1 MQYVLRHWGKGF
13 DFFKIQIVNFL
24 LQIVTLG
31 FYYPWAKANTLDYL
45 YSHTTLQ
52 DHPFSFTGTGKEMFK
67 GYVKL
72 LLFMGILFSVFYL
85 LVINN
90 MGGWGLLLI
99 YLTLFLI
106 IPFALHGSYRYR
118 MAKTNWRG
126 IRFGYT
132 GNRSELFILFFTG
145 LFLTI
150 ITLGIY
156 GPWFYMKLRRYIIGN
171 IKMGDAQFS
180 YSGNGGD
187 FFVLNL
193 VGYILTF
200 FTLGIYFFWWQ
211 RDLFRF
217 FINNLRMQKGDQ
229 MVRFQSTASAGDFF
243 SFIVI
248 NLLIVV
254 FTLGLGIPWVII
266 RSLQFVTE
274 HIQIEGNILLEELV
288 QQQEDFNDA
297 AGEDVIDWLNFDLVI

>member
-72 LLFMGILFSVFYL
+72 LLFMGILFSVFYI

-145 LFLTI
+145 LLLTI

-217 FINNLRMQKGDQ
+217 FINNLRMQKSDQ
-229 MVRFQSTASAGDFF
+229 VVRFQSTASAGDFF

>member
-24 LQIVTLG
+24 LQIVSLG
-31 FYYPWAKANTLDYL
+31 LYYPWAKANTLEYL

-52 DHPFSFTGTGKEMFK
+52 GHPFSFSGTGKEMFK

-72 LLFMGILFSVFYL
+72 LLFMGILFSLFFI
-85 LVINN
+85 LVTNN

-99 YLTLFLI
+99 YLTLFLL
-106 IPFALHGSYRYR
+106 IPLALHGSYRYR
-118 MAKTNWRG
+118 MAKTSWRG

-132 GNRSELFILFFTG
+132 GNRGELFLLFIVG

-171 IKMGDAQFS
+171 IKMGDAHFS

-193 VGYILTF
+193 VGYILSI
-200 FTLGIYFFWWQ
+200 FTLGIYMFWWQ

-217 FINNLRMQKGDQ
+217 FLNNLRMQKGDQ
-229 MVRFQSTASAGDFF
+229 VVRFQSTASAGDFF
-243 SFIVI
+243 SFIII

-274 HIQIEGNILLEELV
+274 HIKMQGNISLEEL
-288 QQQEDFNDA
+288 QQEQEDFGDA
-297 AGEDVIDWLNFDLVI
+297 AGEDVIDWLNFDLII

>member
-72 LLFMGILFSVFYL
+72 LLFMGILFSVFYI

-145 LFLTI
+145 LLLTI

-229 MVRFQSTASAGDFF
+229 VVRFQSTASAGDFF

>member
-31 FYYPWAKANTLDYL
+31 LYYPWAKANTLEYL

-52 DHPFSFTGTGKEMFK
+52 DHPFSFSGTGKEMFR

-72 LLFMGILFSVFYL
+72 LVFMGILFSLFFI
-85 LVINN
+85 LVTNN

-99 YLTLFLI
+99 YLTLFLL
-106 IPFALHGSYRYR
+106 IPLALHGSYRYR
-118 MAKTNWRG
+118 MAKTSWRG

-132 GNRSELFILFFTG
+132 GNRGELFTLFIVG

-171 IKMGDAQFS
+171 IKMGDAHFS

-193 VGYILTF
+193 VGYILSI
-200 FTLGIYFFWWQ
+200 FTLGIYMFWWQ

-217 FINNLRMQKGDQ
+217 FVNNLRMQKGDQ
-229 MVRFQSTASAGDFF
+229 VVRFQSTASAGDFF
-243 SFIVI
+243 SFIVV
-248 NLLIVV
+248 NLLIVI

-274 HIQIEGNILLEELV
+274 HIQMQGNISLEEL
-288 QQQEDFNDA
+288 QQEQEDFGDA
-297 AGEDVIDWLNFDLVI
+297 TGEDVVDWLNFDLII

>member
-1 MQYVLRHWGKGF
+1 
-13 DFFKIQIVNFL
+13 
-24 LQIVTLG
+24 
-31 FYYPWAKANTLDYL
+31 
-45 YSHTTLQ
+45 
-52 DHPFSFTGTGKEMFK
+52 
-67 GYVKL
+67 
-72 LLFMGILFSVFYL
+72 
-85 LVINN
+85 
-90 MGGWGLLLI
+90 
-99 YLTLFLI
+99 
-106 IPFALHGSYRYR
+106 

-132 GNRSELFILFFTG
+132 GNRSELFLLFIGG

-156 GPWFYMKLRRYIIGN
+156 GPWFYMKLRRYIIEN

-180 YSGNGGD
+180 YSGKGGD

-193 VGYILTF
+193 SGYILTI

-217 FINNLRMQKGDQ
+217 FINNLRMHKGDQ

-243 SFIVI
+243 SFIII

-274 HIQIEGNILLEELV
+274 HVQIEGNIDLEELQ
-288 QQQEDFNDA
+288 QQQEDYGDA
-297 AGEDVIDWLNFDLVI
+297 AGEDVIDWLNFDLII

>member
-72 LLFMGILFSVFYL
+72 LLFMGILFSVFYI